1 MQVHLYVD
9 IFSINNTAVLYYLR
23 LFEPVNADPWHR
35 EDHCKEIL
43 GFSTVWALAPLTL
56 ELFKVHLHWG
66 LNMGPLIV
74 HLYMSF
80 PSWLSGKEHLR

>member
-1 MQVHLYVD
+1 MWTF
-9 IFSINNTAVLYYLR
+9 FSINNTAVLYSSR
-23 LFEPVNADPWHR
+23 LLEPVNAEPWDR

-43 GFSTVWALAPLTL
+43 GFLTVWALAPLTL

-66 LNMGPLIV
+66 LNMGALIG

-80 PSWLSGKEHLR
+80 PRWLSGKEHIR